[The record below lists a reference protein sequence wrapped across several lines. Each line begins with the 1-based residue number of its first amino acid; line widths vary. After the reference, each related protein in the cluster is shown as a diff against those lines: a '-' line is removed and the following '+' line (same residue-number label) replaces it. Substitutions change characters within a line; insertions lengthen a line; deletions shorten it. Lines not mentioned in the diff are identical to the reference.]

1 MKVLLYA
8 TAENPY
14 GKRLCELI
22 SQEFSMDSMTLADT
36 LEQLVVVLKS
46 PAFRPDCVLL
56 MVADSAELSRLLSV
70 RMLLHEVQ
78 IILVLPPAGDD
89 LVVEAHLLRPRF
101 LTFADSDP
109 DDLIAVLRRLRIR
122 TQSRNLCGALATES
136 ALFPD
141 PTQRP
146 S

>member
-14 GKRLCELI
+14 GKHLCELI

-36 LEQLVVVLKS
+36 LEQLVVLLKS
-46 PAFRPDCVLL
+46 PASRPNCVLL
-56 MVADSAELSRLLSV
+56 VATDRAELARLLSV

-109 DDLIAVLRRLRIR
+109 DDLIAVLRRLLIR
-122 TQSRNLCGALATES
+122 TQSRNPCGALATES

>member
-14 GKRLCELI
+14 GKPLCELI
-22 SQEFSMDSMTLADT
+22 AQELSMDSVALAET
-36 LEQLVVVLKS
+36 LEQLVVLLKS
-46 PAFRPDCVLL
+46 PASRPDCVLL
-56 MVADSAELSRLLSV
+56 LVADRTDLSRLLSV
-70 RMLLHEVQ
+70 RMFLHEVQ
-78 IILVLPPAGDD
+78 IILALPPAGDD
-89 LVVEAHLLRPRF
+89 LAVEAHLLRPRF

-109 DDLIAVLRRLRIR
+109 GDLIAVLRRLRLR
-122 TQSRNLCGALATES
+122 TQSRNLGGALATEI
-136 ALFPD
+136 ALFQD

>member
-1 MKVLLYA
+1 VKVLLYA

-14 GKRLCELI
+14 GKHLCELI

-36 LEQLVVVLKS
+36 LEQLVVLLKS
-46 PAFRPDCVLL
+46 PASRADCVLL
-56 MVADSAELSRLLSV
+56 VATDRAELSRLLSV